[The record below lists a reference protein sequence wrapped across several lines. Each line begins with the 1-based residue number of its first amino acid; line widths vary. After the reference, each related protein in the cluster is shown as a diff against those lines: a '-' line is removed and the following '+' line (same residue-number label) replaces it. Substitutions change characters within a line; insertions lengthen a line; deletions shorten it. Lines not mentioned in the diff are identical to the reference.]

1 MLFYLN
7 FVIILRNLLIIF
19 LFYFYQAPIMP
30 NHVENHVEHHVEN
43 FVNFDLSEELNS
55 ALNKL
60 NFTVPTP
67 IQVQAIP
74 YLLEGRDLIGL
85 AQTGTGKT
93 LAFALPILEKILI
106 HEHSPQ
112 ALILTPTRE
121 LAIQVASHIEKL
133 ANNGIKITVLCGGQD
148 YKPQLKKLKEG
159 SHIVVG
165 TPGRILDHLERKS
178 LKLNTLKTFVLDEAD
193 EMLRMGF
200 IEDVESILS
209 RLPSNKQLALFS
221 ATMPDR
227 IRKIAKHYLTDPI
240 TVEIKSS
247 VTVKNIEQ
255 QFLFA
260 SPSQKPNALLRILA
274 AENFQGV
281 IIFVKTKNATEETAT
296 LLQQYG
302 YNALALHGDLSQA
315 LRERIITQFKQ
326 ARINI
331 LVATDVAARGLDVD
345 YVTHVINYD
354 IAQDVETYVHRIGRT
369 GRAGRS
375 GKTILFVSPKEAR
388 MLNNIERHTKQ
399 SIQKINMPS
408 DEMIQKNKE
417 LKFFQKIQ
425 GRLDHTNLNTYKE
438 MLNKYAKENL
448 LDILDVCAALAL
460 LYNKDEML
468 NLKLPSVKEI
478 SFKEEGSFKRDRKK
492 RDNIKKSNKKF
503 DKNFEHDVYRLDV
516 GRKHGV
522 KPRNIVGAIANE
534 ARIDSVYIKD
544 LKIHENYSTVNLPKN
559 MTKNMVNDLNKA
571 RVCGRQ
577 LNLTLVSSY

>member
-1 MLFYLN
+1 MIN
-7 FVIILRNLLIIF
+7 
-19 LFYFYQAPIMP
+19 QAP
-30 NHVENHVEHHVEN
+30 
-43 FVNFDLSEELNS
+43 NFDNFNLSEELNS

-60 NFTVPTP
+60 KFSTPTP
-67 IQVQAIP
+67 IQTQAIP
-74 YLLEGRDLIGL
+74 HLLEGRDLIGL

-93 LAFALPILEKILI
+93 LAFALPILEQIVI
-106 HEHSPQ
+106 HDHSPQ

-121 LAIQVASHIEKL
+121 LAIQVAAHIESL
-133 ANNGIKITVLCGGQD
+133 ASVKKGIKITVLCGGQD
-148 YKPQLKKLKEG
+148 YRPQLKSLKEG

-178 LKLNTLKTFVLDEAD
+178 LKLQTLKTFVLDEAD

-209 RLPSNKQLALFS
+209 KLPSKKQLALFS

-227 IRKIAKHYLTDPI
+227 IRKIARHYLNDPI
-240 TVEIKSS
+240 TIEIKSES

-260 SPSQKPNALLRILA
+260 SGAQKPNSLLRVLA

-281 IIFVKTKNATEETAT
+281 IIFVKTKSSTEETAT

-302 YNALALHGDLSQA
+302 YNALALHGDLTQA

-354 IAQDVETYVHRIGRT
+354 IAHDVETYVHRIGRT

-375 GKTILFVSPKEAR
+375 GKTILFVAPKEAR

-399 SIQKINMPS
+399 SIQKINIPS
-408 DEMIQKNKE
+408 DDMIQKNKE
-417 LKFFQKIQ
+417 IKFFEKIQ
-425 GRLDHTNLNTYKE
+425 KRLTHKNLSFYKD
-438 MLNKYAKENL
+438 MLGKYAKENA
-448 LDILDVCAALAL
+448 LDELDVAAALAL
-460 LYNKDEML
+460 IYNKDEIL
-468 NLKLPSVKEI
+468 NLKLPVVKEI
-478 SFKEEGSFKRDRKK
+478 SFKEDRSFRKEDRGFRKDSKKDFKK
-492 RDNIKKSNKKF
+492 RDNVRKSYKQGN
-503 DKNFEHDVYRLDV
+503 KNFEHDVYRLDV

-522 KPRNIVGAIANE
+522 RPRNIVGAIANE
-534 ARIDSVYIKD
+534 ARIDSVFIKD
-544 LKIHENYSTVNLPKN
+544 LQIHDNYSTVNLPKN
-559 MTKNMVNDLNKA
+559 MSKNMVNDLNKA

-577 LNLTLVSSY
+577 LNLTLVNIS